1 MIKLYHL
8 NGPIWWN
15 TGNEVKPN
23 KAAIDALQ
31 FVECSNFNI
40 SWESE
45 TTIRVI
51 VPTNQISGMIK
62 ITDDTQQPIDK
73 YFYLL
78 EVLDRTTV
86 NHECIY
92 ELDVWTTYLECG
104 TTWLP
109 ENTKTIRT
117 LDVNTVGPNVNIEP
131 VGVPTGNIAVEK
143 VAFDVNIEDGLA
155 RKYLEESTIKNQK
168 LYPGITT
175 NIYYVFKA
183 KQTSNYGPLIRWNGI
198 KYGLKVPNYILVPL
212 LNLEGYGFTK
222 TYDVSNNRNPGLTKI
237 EADILNSYN
246 NINVLVNRNNDFGNH
261 GLGEFIGVWVGP
273 NYFRLKE
280 KGVPIVQYNI
290 GDSWDN
296 AGSWLWATLL
306 TEDICVD
313 CSNDDIWSQSQKH
326 TSGRGSFLALRVD
339 SMPLSMTPLNIDKTL
354 LLKGV
359 RYQENQDNHLTINA
373 NSVNFNQAFNYT
385 NGVET
390 TSVDIQVPVA
400 YDNYYNLLAAQ
411 RNTLNT
417 SLALSGVNAIVQGTS
432 SSLGFIPPT
441 PSTTLKTYNETKD
454 YFQAHLKVGNTKK
467 RITQKGPRGGL
478 ITMGWEDKIHYRK
491 PQPQKQNRTGTI
503 STTHNAGFGVPN
515 ILGAASGVANAGIQF
530 ISTLANQQ
538 AYRADL
544 RTKLSATVL
553 NGNDKY
559 VSWYKIGQQLPPI
572 QNFLNDD
579 TRTFL
584 QKVSVEILSGPE
596 TDPGI
601 SYKFYGVDCQPQ
613 LIDIQS
619 NTEAYLQVDE
629 NTALEAQNMWGAHFT
644 PIIKEA
650 MLSLITNG
658 VRITRRRIK

>member
-51 VPTNQISGMIK
+51 VPSNQISGMIK
-62 ITDDTQQPIDK
+62 ITDDTQQPTDK

-104 TTWLP
+104 TSWLP
-109 ENTKTIRT
+109 ETTKTIRT

-143 VAFDVNIEDGLA
+143 VSFNPNPEDGLE
-155 RKYLEESTIKNQK
+155 RKYQNETSIENQK

-175 NIYYVFKA
+175 NIYYVFKS
-183 KQTSNYGPLIRWNGI
+183 KQSPFVNETILTIFKMLP
-198 KYGLKVPNYILVPL
+198 KTPNYVLIPL
-212 LNLEGYGFTK
+212 LNLEGYGFSK
-222 TYDVSNNRNPGLTKI
+222 TYDVYDGDGGNRVKMAG
-237 EADILNSYN
+237 DVMNSYT
-246 NINVLVNRNNDFGNH
+246 NINTLISHNASFAH
-261 GLGEFIGVWVGP
+261 QGLGEFIGIWIGP

-280 KGVPIVQYNI
+280 KGIAILQREIGKAWEPGIHTASVVSEDVIVDYNTANNI
-290 GDSWDN
+290 FYMANKYNG
-296 AGSWLWATLL
+296 
-306 TEDICVD
+306 
-313 CSNDDIWSQSQKH
+313 
-326 TSGRGSFLALRVD
+326 GRGTFLALRVD
-339 SMPLSMTPLNIDKTL
+339 SVPLSMTPLNLDKNL
-354 LLKGV
+354 LLKGL

-373 NSVNFNQAFNYT
+373 NSVSFNQAFNYT

-390 TSVDIQVPVA
+390 TTVNIQVPIA
-400 YDNYYNLLAAQ
+400 YDGYYNLLEQ
-411 RNTLNT
+411 QKHTLNT
-417 SLALSGVNAIVQGTS
+417 SLGLSGVNSIIQGAS
-432 SSLGFIPPT
+432 SSLGFIPPA
-441 PSTTLKTYNETKD
+441 PSTTIKTYNETKD
-454 YFQAHLKVGNTKK
+454 YFQAHLKTGNTKK

-478 ITMGWEDKIHYRK
+478 ITMGWEDKISYRK
-491 PQPQKQNRTGTI
+491 PKSQKQNKTGSI
-503 STTHNAGFGVPN
+503 STTHNASFGLSN
-515 ILGAASGVANAGIQF
+515 ILGGVSGITNAGIQF

-553 NGNDKY
+553 NGNDRY
-559 VSWYKIGQQLPPI
+559 VSWYKISQQLPPI
-572 QNFLNDD
+572 TDFSGDD
-579 TRTFL
+579 TRAFIE
-584 QKVSVEILSGPE
+584 KASVEILSGPE

-613 LIDIQS
+613 TIEILSD
-619 NTEAYLQVDE
+619 TEAYLQVDE
-629 NTALEAQNMWGAHFT
+629 NTALSAQNMWGAHFT

>member
-23 KAAIDALQ
+23 KDAIDALQ

-51 VPTNQISGMIK
+51 VPSNQISGMIK
-62 ITDDTQQPIDK
+62 ITDDTQQPTDK

-104 TTWLP
+104 ITWLP

-143 VAFDVNIEDGLA
+143 VSFTPSI
-155 RKYLEESTIKNQK
+155 EESLERTYIEEPTIANQP

-183 KQTSNYGPLIRWNGI
+183 KQPTNYSTSIIWRGQ
-198 KYGLKVPNYILVPL
+198 KHSSKVPNYILVPL

-222 TYDVSNNRNPGLTKI
+222 TYDIDYRSYSPLEKKK
-237 EADILNSYN
+237 ADILNSQT
-246 NINVLVNRNNDFGNH
+246 NIDVLINRNADFGVQ
-261 GLGEFIGVWVGP
+261 GLGEFVGVWVGP

-280 KGVPIVQYNI
+280 KGTPIIQFDFGQAWIKNKV
-290 GDSWDN
+290 DKPTAW
-296 AGSWLWATLL
+296 
-306 TEDICVD
+306 TEDILVD
-313 CSNDDIWSQSQKH
+313 YNNNAGWSLSNSHQLGK
-326 TSGRGSFLALRVD
+326 GSFLALRVD
-339 SMPLSMTPLNIDKTL
+339 SMPLSMTPLNLDRTL
-354 LLKGV
+354 LLRGL

-390 TSVDIQVPVA
+390 TSIDIQVPIA

-411 RNTLNT
+411 RQTMNT
-417 SLALSGVNAIVQGTS
+417 SLALSGVNAIVQGAA
-432 SSLGFIPPT
+432 SSLGFIPPA

-454 YFQAHLKVGNTKK
+454 YFQAHLKTGNTKK

-478 ITMGWEDKIHYRK
+478 ITMGWEDKISYRK
-491 PQPQKQNRTGTI
+491 PKSQKQNKTGSI
-503 STTHNAGFGVPN
+503 STTHNAGFGLSN
-515 ILGAASGVANAGIQF
+515 ILGGVPGLVNAGIQF

-559 VSWYKIGQQLPPI
+559 VSWYKIAQQFQPI
-572 QNFLNDD
+572 TD
-579 TRTFL
+579 TTQDTTDTFI
-584 QKVSVEILSGPE
+584 QKLSVEILSGPE

>member
-23 KAAIDALQ
+23 WDAIQALQ

-51 VPTNQISGMIK
+51 VPSNQISGMIK
-62 ITDDTQQPIDK
+62 ITDDSQSPNDK

-104 TTWLP
+104 TSWLP

-117 LDVNTVGPNVNIEP
+117 LDVNTVGPNINIEP

-143 VAFDVNIEDGLA
+143 VSFTPSIEESLE
-155 RKYLEESTIKNQK
+155 RTYLEEPTIANQQ

-183 KQTSNYGPLIRWNGI
+183 KQPTNYSTTIIWRGQ
-198 KYGLKVPNYILVPL
+198 KHSSKVPNYILVPL

-222 TYDVSNNRNPGLTKI
+222 TYDIDYRSYSPLEKKK
-237 EADILNSYN
+237 ADILNSQT
-246 NINVLVNRNNDFGNH
+246 NINVLINRNADFGVQ
-261 GLGEFIGVWVGP
+261 GLGEFVGVWVGP

-280 KGVPIVQYNI
+280 KGTPIIQFDFGQAWIQNKV
-290 GDSWDN
+290 DKPTAW
-296 AGSWLWATLL
+296 
-306 TEDICVD
+306 TEDILVD
-313 CSNDDIWSQSQKH
+313 YNNNAGWSLSNSHQLGK
-326 TSGRGSFLALRVD
+326 GSFLALRVD
-339 SMPLSMTPLNIDKTL
+339 SMPLSMTPLNLDRTL
-354 LLKGV
+354 LLRGL

-390 TSVDIQVPVA
+390 TSVDIQVPIA

-411 RNTLNT
+411 RQTMNT
-417 SLALSGVNAIVQGTS
+417 SLALSGVNAIVQGAA
-432 SSLGFIPPT
+432 SSLGFIPPA

-454 YFQAHLKVGNTKK
+454 YFQAHLKTGNIKK

-478 ITMGWEDKIHYRK
+478 ITMGWEDKISYRK
-491 PQPQKQNRTGTI
+491 PKSQKQSKTGSI
-503 STTHNAGFGVPN
+503 STTHNAGFGLSN
-515 ILGAASGVANAGIQF
+515 ILGGVPGLVNAGIQF

-559 VSWYKIGQQLPPI
+559 VSWYKIAQQFQPI
-572 QNFLNDD
+572 AD
-579 TRTFL
+579 TTQDTTDMFI
-584 QKVSVEILSGPE
+584 QKLSVEILSGPE

>member
-31 FVECSNFNI
+31 FIECDNFNI

-62 ITDDTQQPIDK
+62 ITDDSQQPTDK

-92 ELDVWTTYLECG
+92 ELDIWTTYLDCG
-104 TTWLP
+104 MTWLP
-109 ENTKTIRT
+109 ETTKTIRT
-117 LDVNTVGPNVNIEP
+117 LDVNTVGPNINIEP

-143 VAFDVNIEDGLA
+143 VSFTPSI
-155 RKYLEESTIKNQK
+155 EESLERTYIEEPTIANQQ

-183 KQTSNYGPLIRWNGI
+183 KQPTNYSTSIIWRGQ
-198 KYGLKVPNYILVPL
+198 KHSSKVPNYILVPL

-222 TYDVSNNRNPGLTKI
+222 TYDIDYRSYAPLEKKR
-237 EADILNSYN
+237 ADILNSQT
-246 NINVLVNRNNDFGNH
+246 NINVLINRNADFGVQ
-261 GLGEFIGVWVGP
+261 GLGEFVGVWVGP

-280 KGVPIVQYNI
+280 KGTPIIQFDFGQAWIQNKV
-290 GDSWDN
+290 DKPTAW
-296 AGSWLWATLL
+296 
-306 TEDICVD
+306 TEDILVD
-313 CSNDDIWSQSQKH
+313 YNNSAGWSLSNSHQLGK
-326 TSGRGSFLALRVD
+326 GSFLALRVD
-339 SMPLSMTPLNIDKTL
+339 SMPLSMTPLNLDRTL
-354 LLKGV
+354 LLRGL

-390 TSVDIQVPVA
+390 TSIDIQVPIA

-411 RNTLNT
+411 RQTMNT
-417 SLALSGVNAIVQGTS
+417 SLALSGVNAIVQGAA
-432 SSLGFIPPT
+432 SSLGFIPPA

-454 YFQAHLKVGNTKK
+454 YFQAHLKTGNSKK

-478 ITMGWEDKIHYRK
+478 ITMGWEDKISYRK
-491 PQPQKQNRTGTI
+491 PKSQKQNKTGSI
-503 STTHNAGFGVPN
+503 STIHNAGFGLSN
-515 ILGAASGVANAGIQF
+515 ILGGVPGLVNAGIQF

-559 VSWYKIGQQLPPI
+559 VSWYKIAQQFQPI
-572 QNFLNDD
+572 TD
-579 TRTFL
+579 TTQDTTDTFI
-584 QKVSVEILSGPE
+584 QKLSVEILSGPE

>member
-23 KAAIDALQ
+23 WDAIQGLK

-51 VPTNQISGMIK
+51 VPSNQISGMIK
-62 ITDDTQQPIDK
+62 ITDDSQQPNDK

-78 EVLDRTTV
+78 EVLNRTTV

-104 TTWLP
+104 TSWLP
-109 ENTKTIRT
+109 ETTKTIRT
-117 LDVNTVGPNVNIEP
+117 LDVNTVGPNINIEP
-131 VGVPTGNIAVEK
+131 VGVPTGNVAVER
-143 VAFDVNIEDGLA
+143 VSFTPSI
-155 RKYLEESTIKNQK
+155 EESLERTYIEEPSIANQQ

-183 KQTSNYGPLIRWNGI
+183 KQPTNYSTSIIWRGQ
-198 KYGLKVPNYILVPL
+198 KHSSKVPNYILVPL

-222 TYDVSNNRNPGLTKI
+222 TYDIDYRSYSPLEKKK
-237 EADILNSYN
+237 ADILNSQT
-246 NINVLVNRNNDFGNH
+246 NINVLINRNADFGVQ

-280 KGVPIVQYNI
+280 KGTPIIQFDFGQAWIQNKV
-290 GDSWDN
+290 DKPTAW
-296 AGSWLWATLL
+296 
-306 TEDICVD
+306 TEDILVD
-313 CSNDDIWSQSQKH
+313 YNNNAGWSLSNSHQLGK
-326 TSGRGSFLALRVD
+326 GSFLALRVD
-339 SMPLSMTPLNIDKTL
+339 SMPLSMTPLNLDRTL
-354 LLKGV
+354 LLRGL

-390 TSVDIQVPVA
+390 TSIDIQVPIA

-411 RNTLNT
+411 RQTMNT
-417 SLALSGVNAIVQGTS
+417 SLALSGVNAIVQGAA
-432 SSLGFIPPT
+432 SSLGFIPPA

-454 YFQAHLKVGNTKK
+454 YFQAHLKTGNMKK
-467 RITQKGPRGGL
+467 RIIQKGPRGGL
-478 ITMGWEDKIHYRK
+478 ITMGWEDKISYRK
-491 PQPQKQNRTGTI
+491 PKSQKQNKTGSI
-503 STTHNAGFGVPN
+503 STTHNAGFGLSN
-515 ILGAASGVANAGIQF
+515 ILGGVPGLVNAGIQF

-559 VSWYKIGQQLPPI
+559 VSWYKIAQQFQPI
-572 QNFLNDD
+572 KD
-579 TRTFL
+579 TAQDTTDTFI
-584 QKVSVEILSGPE
+584 QKLSVEILSGPE

>member
-23 KAAIDALQ
+23 WQAIQALNW
-31 FVECSNFNI
+31 VECSNFNI

-51 VPTNQISGMIK
+51 VPSNQITGMIK
-62 ITDDTQQPIDK
+62 ITDDSQSPADK

-92 ELDVWTTYLECG
+92 ELDVWITYLDCG
-104 TTWLP
+104 TSWLP

-117 LDVNTVGPNVNIEP
+117 LDVNTVGPNINIEP

-143 VAFDVNIEDGLA
+143 VSFTPSI
-155 RKYLEESTIKNQK
+155 EESLERTYIEEPTIANQQ

-183 KQTSNYGPLIRWNGI
+183 KQPTNYSTSIIWRGQ
-198 KYGLKVPNYILVPL
+198 KHSSKVPNYILVPL

-222 TYDVSNNRNPGLTKI
+222 TYDIDYRSYAPLEKKK
-237 EADILNSYN
+237 ADILNSQT
-246 NINVLVNRNNDFGNH
+246 NINVLINRNADFGVQ
-261 GLGEFIGVWVGP
+261 GLGEFVGVWVGP

-280 KGVPIVQYNI
+280 KGTPIIQFDFGQAWIQNKV
-290 GDSWDN
+290 DKPTAW
-296 AGSWLWATLL
+296 
-306 TEDICVD
+306 TEDILVD
-313 CSNDDIWSQSQKH
+313 YNNSAGWSLSNSHQLGK
-326 TSGRGSFLALRVD
+326 GSFLALRVD
-339 SMPLSMTPLNIDKTL
+339 SMPLSMTPLNLDRTL
-354 LLKGV
+354 LLRGL

-390 TSVDIQVPVA
+390 TSIDIQVPIA

-411 RNTLNT
+411 RNTMNT
-417 SLALSGVNAIVQGTS
+417 SLALSGVNAIVQGAA
-432 SSLGFIPPT
+432 SSLGFIPPA

-454 YFQAHLKVGNTKK
+454 YFQAHLKTGNTKK

-478 ITMGWEDKIHYRK
+478 ITMGWEDKISYRK
-491 PQPQKQNRTGTI
+491 PKSQKQNKTGSI
-503 STTHNAGFGVPN
+503 STTHNEGFGLSN
-515 ILGAASGVANAGIQF
+515 ILGGVPGLVNAGIQF

-559 VSWYKIGQQLPPI
+559 VSWYKIAQQFQPI
-572 QNFLNDD
+572 TD
-579 TRTFL
+579 TTQDTIDAFI
-584 QKVSVEILSGPE
+584 QKLSVEILSGPE
-596 TDPGI
+596 TEPGI

-613 LIDIQS
+613 LIDIQPD
-619 NTEAYLQVDE
+619 TEAYLQVDE
-629 NTALEAQNMWGAHFT
+629 NTALSAQNMWGAQFT
-644 PIIKEA
+644 PAIKEA

-658 VRITRRRIK
+658 VRITGDKIK